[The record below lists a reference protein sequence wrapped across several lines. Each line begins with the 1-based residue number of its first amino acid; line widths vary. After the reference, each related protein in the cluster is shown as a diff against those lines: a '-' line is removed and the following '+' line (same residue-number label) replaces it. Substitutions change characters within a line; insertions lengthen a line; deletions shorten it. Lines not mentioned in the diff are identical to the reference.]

1 MSFEYLG
8 NAIGKQ
14 IQIER
19 GGPDKLQGKLLAVK
33 DDHMI
38 VHTENGIVYVN
49 NQHVKTISE
58 PILNEVQEVVVD
70 ENLVVPEPIVVE
82 AVDFRNLLSQLTHKL
97 VKINQGG
104 PNSLEGVLLTVRD
117 DAVTIVHKMK
127 DYVHYPLYHIKTIT
141 WVMNANKEE
150 KKDDKKDENK
160 DGKKDNK

>member
-33 DDHMI
+33 DDHLI
-38 VHTENGIVYVN
+38 VQTENGIVYVN
-49 NQHVKTISE
+49 SQHIKTISE
-58 PILNEVQEVVVD
+58 PILCEVQEGTD
-70 ENLVVPEPIVVE
+70 ETLCTPEPIVID
-82 AVDFRNLLSQLTHKL
+82 AGDLRDLLSQLTHKL

-104 PNSLEGVLLTVRD
+104 PNSLEGVLLTLRE

-150 KKDDKKDENK
+150 KKDENK
-160 DGKKDNK
+160 EEKKDNK